1 MAEETPISPLDNLG
15 DPNAGINPRGNDPI
29 DFEVFR
35 GEGLSDPKSFFPIT
49 PPPQITRKQ
58 TSIRQSAVGN
68 YPNLPPS
75 NPQSKD
81 KPSSEQF
88 GQAFGQMLL
97 AQADTK
103 PKGDQFAKIYSYNE
117 SPNGDAFY
125 DRYAYH
131 SKFDEL
137 GFHPMRDNESLY
149 NDQSN
154 WGHDV
159 LRMSKA
165 FVPLYAGGIISGPK
179 SLYRMAQGDFTEDPE
194 HAQDYEYWNSV
205 GSSSR
210 GGAFGLVNNTAL
222 AFSYSA
228 GILTETIAEI
238 ALGAFLTPETGGAS
252 LAAAT
257 ANTGLKMS
265 RLSKLWQG
273 VKGVKGVGLFAEGM
287 EAANNTLKGVNSV
300 KGARTFWNSA
310 TGKFL
315 KHMNPLQNTRQAYY
329 NIKNADN
336 MTGLAMAANGF
347 GGFYAD
353 VRNINM
359 ALSEGRLEGGFQKNQ
374 LFNDLYKEYY
384 LNNDGQ
390 APPNHLQEQFMQT
403 AEQASAESVLR
414 NTLLI
419 YASNKVV
426 FPNLTNMGGGGAR
439 NFLKR
444 KMDDVIKFK
453 DGKMIWEA
461 GKTVTKDG
469 ATKTIPGAYRWAPS
483 SVKETVKAF
492 KTQPLKTSLSM
503 AGSYFRGNFMEGI
516 EEVSQDV
523 ISKTIHD
530 YYFDNFRAA
539 NREEFHYT
547 EGAFETQTPYLEKAL
562 GSVISAEGLHTFG
575 SGFLMGIF
583 GGAVNR
589 GAGAL
594 QIGYNKYLKDGKQQ
608 YDKYQELRTNY
619 RENAAKALTELY
631 NNTDKFFDGVLNNF
645 SAQYRHSEDIQDAD
659 TKKRLDEQNGA
670 LVSQVITSLNN
681 GTFDYFTS
689 HLESLKD
696 LSVEE
701 FEQAS
706 GLEPGQGQ
714 NYHQQIDGIVSKAKD
729 MQKKWDYY
737 TEKMP
742 APISLENID
751 ENDPRYEDI
760 QLLNKGMQAAKH
772 AAVFYSSAFENTTDR
787 MVKISNAIISNPA
800 LKNITSTDGQVLFDN
815 ELLYSEI
822 SLLTN
827 EIEALEGVTDQ
838 ESKDRLKQNKQ
849 KLKNL
854 EAYRDAKNIYE
865 NIVDRKMP
873 YEIVRKQLKEQTGK
887 EPTEEEVEAGV
898 TNILGKKSDK
908 AEEEVREMY
917 FTTLKDYLN
926 TLAKGEPI
934 FDSDVEKIFG
944 QLKDFH
950 DIKEDRAAFAKL
962 INQMNNPEMYMD
974 IAQRNAGWMKDMF
987 VNREEYFQELVNK
1000 RLEKKEINDLLNTL
1014 ADSNVFIDPNDLMQ
1028 YLEDGTEPKE
1038 FFDDTRK
1045 MVIRPGSTLYKEHM
1059 MILQKFKE
1067 LQDSPKRKATEEQSK
1082 LDLEIEELER
1092 QKQLAID
1099 ELPLVQEEK
1108 KKISEMKPTGKLKSF
1123 SIKRLLVE
1131 AQAIEEGEIVAVI
1144 KTKDE
1149 ETKVTFEVV
1158 EGTLLDENGDVVSD
1172 KNYKKR
1178 LRSAIAYSVEMSPDP
1193 KEVERVTAE
1202 YDARIEKLKKDFDNI
1217 EESRINDFFE
1227 EETLS
1232 SERLRAV
1239 DPKLH
1244 KQMLTEYLSDAET
1257 REIYDSADAQGK
1269 INLFDA
1275 YLNTDGRERVEELK
1289 ARLKEE
1295 TVEEVVVEKEE
1306 APTTDKK
1313 ADIEKKIQ
1321 KEIKFL
1327 EDAVNDA
1334 RFATNEANKTYWQ
1347 KDLFKNKLKQLKDSL
1362 SKPITTGEQVA
1373 RITLLLNSVRAALNT
1388 GISLS
1393 DPKSVELATELENT
1407 FQNIADEIIK
1417 QLPSSALAEYIDAF
1431 NDKVKTRGMSLE
1443 QDLMTYPDGH
1453 TSMDGKNQ
1461 EYFLTKE
1468 NVKTKINDKYDAE
1481 LAALEEA
1488 PVKPKSKETSLQ
1500 KVEQS
1505 IQKVF
1510 DDAQSELFDFS
1521 EEQKGKKVNGEFI
1534 PNNLGAQMFNAIN
1547 KTLKGEVI
1555 DKAEAKKL
1563 FKEYSKEVHP
1573 DKHKDPLVKEVANK
1587 FFQAMTQARKQGRAD
1602 VLKKLKTSFD
1612 EELSILTKETKKT
1625 TTPKDDR
1632 TAPPITKSQE
1642 QEDVPE
1648 TVPEVEV
1655 TGEGFNYGNVKLDPG
1670 TKERVD
1676 KIYDRIINANNLESL
1691 DELMTEVLLENQI
1704 PSKINPIYDQSIIDN
1719 LVKDI
1724 NTRKAQLNTTT
1735 EISLDPTQLNTN
1747 DTVYVQND
1755 NTKSIRKVLPV
1766 GTEATIV
1773 EVNNKTKKVT
1783 LKVSLPNYKKE
1794 YSVTFDELRKN
1805 YNTVS
1810 DIMQEKQNSDK
1821 VVEPKKADNAAK
1833 EESIGNVKDLLN
1845 DRKQIKKIEKDNKD
1859 KSLDDLF
1866 DDTNEDDITECN
1878 N

>member
-35 GEGLSDPKSFFPIT
+35 GEGLSDPKTFFPVT

-58 TSIRQSAVGN
+58 TSIRQSAVGK
-68 YPNLPPS
+68 YPSLPPS

-179 SLYRMAQGDFTEDPE
+179 SLVRMAQGDFSEDPE
-194 HAQDYEYWNSV
+194 HAEDYEYWNSV
-205 GSSSR
+205 GSTSR
-210 GGAFGLVNNTAL
+210 GGAFGLINNTAL

-265 RLSKLWQG
+265 RLNKLWQG
-273 VKGVKGVGLFAEGM
+273 IKGVKGVGLFAEGM
-287 EAANNTLKGVNSV
+287 EAANNTVKGVNSV

-310 TGKFL
+310 TGRFL

-359 ALSEGRLEGGFQKNQ
+359 ALAEGRLEGGFQKNQ

-414 NTLLI
+414 NTMLI

-426 FPNLTNMGGGGAR
+426 FPNLTNLGGGGAR

-453 DGKMIWEA
+453 DGKMIWEVSKET
-461 GKTVTKDG
+461 GK
-469 ATKTIPGAYRWAPS
+469 GAYRWAPS
-483 SVKETVKAF
+483 SIKETLKAF

-503 AGSYFRGNFMEGI
+503 AGSYFKGNFMEGF

-562 GSVISAEGLHTFG
+562 GSMISAEGLHTFG

-594 QIGYNKYLKDGKQQ
+594 QIGYNKYLKDGPEK
-608 YDKYQELRTNY
+608 YAEYQELRNNY

-645 SAQYRHSEDIQDAD
+645 SAQYRHGQEIQDAD

-670 LVSQVITSLNN
+670 LISQVITSLENN
-681 GTFDYFTS
+681 TFNYFTS

-696 LSVEE
+696 LSPEE
-701 FEQAS
+701 FEQAV

-714 NYHQQIDGIVSKAKD
+714 NYHQQIDEIVSKAKD

-760 QLLNKGMQAAKH
+760 KLLNQGMRSAKH
-772 AAVFYSSAFENTTDR
+772 AAVFYSSAFEDATNR
-787 MVKISNAIISNPA
+787 MVQISNAITSNPA
-800 LKNITSTDGQVLFDN
+800 LKNITSTDGQVLFDT

-822 SLLTN
+822 DLLTN
-827 EIEALEGVTDQ
+827 EIEALEGATDQ
-838 ESKDRLKQNKQ
+838 QSKDRLKQNKE

-865 NIVDRKMP
+865 NIVDRKQP
-873 YEIVRKQLKEQTGK
+873 YELAKKYLKEQTGK
-887 EPTEEEVEAGV
+887 EPTEEEVENMV
-898 TNILGKKSDK
+898 TKILGKKSDK
-908 AEEEVREMY
+908 AEEDVREAY
-917 FTTLKDYLN
+917 FKTLKDYLN
-926 TLAKGEPI
+926 TLAKGEPV
-934 FDSDVEKIFG
+934 FDSDIEKIFD

-950 DIKEDRAAFAKL
+950 DIKEDRYAFAKL
-962 INQMNNPEMYMD
+962 INMMNDPQMYMD
-974 IAQRNAGWMKDMF
+974 IAQRNAGWMKEMF
-987 VNREEYFQELVNK
+987 VNRQEYFQEIVNR
-1000 RLEKKEINDLLNTL
+1000 RLEKKELNDLLNTL
-1014 ADSNVFIDPNDLMQ
+1014 ADSNIFIDPNDLMQ
-1028 YLEDGTEPKE
+1028 YLEDGTMPKE

-1045 MVIRPGSTLYKEHM
+1045 MVIRPGSALYNEHM
-1059 MILQKFKE
+1059 KILQKFKE
-1067 LQDSPKRKATEEQSK
+1067 LQDSPKRKAAEEQSK
-1082 LDLEIEELER
+1082 LDSEIEELER

-1108 KKISEMKPTGKLKSF
+1108 IKFSEMKPTGKLKSF

-1144 KTKDE
+1144 KTKDG
-1149 ETKVTFEVV
+1149 ETKVTFQVV
-1158 EGTLLDENGDVVSD
+1158 EGTLIDENGDVVSD
-1172 KNYKKR
+1172 ENYKKR
-1178 LRSAIAYSVEMSPDP
+1178 FRSAVAYSVEMSPDP

-1257 REIYDSADAQGK
+1257 REIYESADAQGK

-1295 TVEEVVVEKEE
+1295 TVEETVEEE
-1306 APTTDKK
+1306 APVEETVTEESIEQARKDELDQGVYDPATGERSPLVKDGDFGFIATGLRNMRDQLVEKGVTDPNIVSFMNKYANMGKSLEETKLEIEKRYKVRVSPGLEPLTQEKDWNEINEKYDKQLEDLRSGKTKTKEAPVTDKK
-1313 ADIEKKIQ
+1313 ADIEKRRQ
-1321 KEIKFL
+1321 E
-1327 EDAVNDA
+1327 E
-1334 RFATNEANKTYWQ
+1334 
-1347 KDLFKNKLKQLKDSL
+1347 
-1362 SKPITTGEQVA
+1362 
-1373 RITLLLNSVRAALNT
+1373 
-1388 GISLS
+1388 
-1393 DPKSVELATELENT
+1393 
-1407 FQNIADEIIK
+1407 
-1417 QLPSSALAEYIDAF
+1417 LAEYASDIVEKVEDFEATADDGSGDIF
-1431 NDKVKTRGMSLE
+1431 YIQRRTFKDGSQQVIISISKNKYGNPNRGEGFVDKSGNLFEDNYETFEKKGERTAEKANL
-1443 QDLMTYPDGH
+1443 
-1453 TSMDGKNQ
+1453 NN
-1461 EYFLTKE
+1461 KE
-1468 NVKTKINDKYDAE
+1468 KKINAKYDAE
-1481 LAALEEA
+1481 LAALEKA
-1488 PVKPKSKETSLQ
+1488 PVKPKS
-1500 KVEQS
+1500 
-1505 IQKVF
+1505 
-1510 DDAQSELFDFS
+1510 
-1521 EEQKGKKVNGEFI
+1521 
-1534 PNNLGAQMFNAIN
+1534 
-1547 KTLKGEVI
+1547 
-1555 DKAEAKKL
+1555 
-1563 FKEYSKEVHP
+1563 
-1573 DKHKDPLVKEVANK
+1573 
-1587 FFQAMTQARKQGRAD
+1587 
-1602 VLKKLKTSFD
+1602 
-1612 EELSILTKETKKT
+1612 KETKKT

-1632 TAPPITKSQE
+1632 TAPPITKKQE

-1648 TVPEVEV
+1648 KIPEVEV

-1724 NTRKAQLNTTT
+1724 NNRKKQLNTTT

-1766 GTEATIV
+1766 GTEATVV

-1845 DRKQIKKIEKDNKD
+1845 DRKQIEKIEKGNKD